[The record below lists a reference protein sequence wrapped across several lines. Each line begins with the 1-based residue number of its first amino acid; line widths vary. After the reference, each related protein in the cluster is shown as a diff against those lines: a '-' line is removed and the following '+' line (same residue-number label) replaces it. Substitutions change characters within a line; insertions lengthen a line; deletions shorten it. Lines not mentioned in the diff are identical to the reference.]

1 MTTTTKILN
10 LIVLGLLV
18 LISLLGTFYK
28 HISFGLGLGDILG
41 YIILY
46 IGTITHLILTFTS
59 RNKGITRH
67 IFLVSIFLTFTIL
80 IALKA
85 TIWRGQEYE
94 WNGSIFYLPCST
106 SIKVDNPDIQKKLLI
121 QMCSMDYD
129 SKFIG
134 VWDGQ
139 RMTVKDGD
147 IQIPADLE
155 KYLQR
160 PILTIEIEPEYW
172 EKFENDN
179 VIKEF
184 RFDKDTLK
192 TNELYNLQGE
202 IVEIRNKIPVM
213 KVIINNSR

>member
-10 LIVLGLLV
+10 LIVLGLLI
-18 LISLLGTFYK
+18 LISFLGTFYK

-41 YIILY
+41 YIVLY
-46 IGTITHLILTFTS
+46 IGTITHLILTITS
-59 RNKGITRH
+59 RNKGLTRH
-67 IFLVSIFLTFTIL
+67 LFLVSIFLTFTIL

-85 TIWRGQEYE
+85 TIWRGHEYQ
-94 WNGSIFYLPCST
+94 WNGSIFYLPCPT
-106 SIKVDNPDIQKKLLI
+106 NIKIDNLDIQTNLLI

-129 SKFIG
+129 SKFTG

-139 RMTVKDGD
+139 KMTVKDGD
-147 IQIPADLE
+147 IQIPADLQ
-155 KYLQR
+155 KYIQR
-160 PILTIEIEPEYW
+160 PISTVEIKPEYW
-172 EKFENDN
+172 EKFENDI

-192 TNELYNLQGE
+192 ANETYYLQGE

-213 KVIINNSR
+213 KVIINNNR